1 MNPKNH
7 FMAYYFLAM
16 LHILYTVTIII
27 LCPGLPTYVINSY
40 REPAR
45 LFVTGGKEIK
55 SAEGTTQRDPIAMSL
70 YAISLQPLI
79 SRLSI
84 FSQAKQCWYADDAT
98 GAGSLE
104 ELRKWWNE
112 VNDMGPSLGYH
123 PNASKC
129 WLVTKPEKEQDAK
142 NVFTGTA
149 ININYLPKVKNIWG
163 LGQPMG

>member
-1 MNPKNH
+1 
-7 FMAYYFLAM
+7 
-16 LHILYTVTIII
+16 
-27 LCPGLPTYVINSY
+27 
-40 REPAR
+40 
-45 LFVTGGKEIK
+45 
-55 SAEGTTQRDPIAMSL
+55 MSL

-98 GAGSLE
+98 GAGSVE

-112 VNDMGPSLGYH
+112 LNDMGPSLGYY
-123 PNASKC
+123 PNDSKC

-149 ININYLPKVKNIWG
+149 INISTHGQKH
-163 LGQPMG
+163 LGTGSTHGIRKITAWEA